1 MDRSVTLDQD
11 LAARLMR
18 LGILLIYL
26 LLTFAI
32 SFAVFVKVR
41 SMAAASEI
49 LPDITLRERGPSPN
63 VEYEE
68 GVTLPRWTG
77 TERITILLLGVDERA
92 QWDEPAWR
100 TDTMMVAT
108 LDPVTLRAGVL
119 SIPRDLWVEVPGY
132 SHNKVNTAHF
142 IGDADDYP
150 GGGPALAAETVERAL
165 GIEIDYYVRVNFQ
178 GFIDLVNEI
187 GGIEIYVEETIDDPL
202 YPDYNY
208 GYDPLYI
215 EAGQHHFDGEM
226 ALKYARTRHTFN
238 GDFDRIRRQQ
248 EVALA
253 VLEKITQPGT
263 ITRLIT
269 RAPEIYA
276 KVEDSISTDLKLDQM
291 MALAVLAS
299 EVDHE
304 EVRSAS
310 IDENCTQPWRTTD
323 ELPLDVLVPNREC
336 MRDRVQYVFGLVDTL
351 EAEAP
356 TVNETSATIS
366 VLNGTETPGLAAT
379 TADYLVAQGIPVT
392 VYDNADRQD
401 YNSSLVILNREMP
414 TLAARIT
421 EALGLPAS
429 AVAKGEN
436 PTAQYDVV
444 VILGRD
450 YAESVTSAP

>member
-1 MDRSVTLDQD
+1 
-11 LAARLMR
+11 
-18 LGILLIYL
+18 
-26 LLTFAI
+26 
-32 SFAVFVKVR
+32 
-41 SMAAASEI
+41 
-49 LPDITLRERGPSPN
+49 
-63 VEYEE
+63 
-68 GVTLPRWTG
+68 
-77 TERITILLLGVDERA
+77 
-92 QWDEPAWR
+92 
-100 TDTMMVAT
+100 
-108 LDPVTLRAGVL
+108 
-119 SIPRDLWVEVPGY
+119 
-132 SHNKVNTAHF
+132 
-142 IGDADDYP
+142 
-150 GGGPALAAETVERAL
+150 VERAL

-226 ALKYARTRHTFN
+226 ALKYARTRHTGN